1 MNGRKVYQYDLKGN
15 FVKEHENGNSASFMI
30 CNRNENRTDIYK
42 ALKSKTNYCK
52 GFLWTTTFYMKY
64 PII

>member
-1 MNGRKVYQYDLKGN
+1 MKIYQYDL
-15 FVKEHENGNSASFMI
+15 NGNHIQEHKNGAEASWFI
-30 CNRNENRTDIYK
+30 CNKNENRTDVYK

-64 PII
+64 PIKNK